1 MDASRG
7 LLDHPQN
14 GSADGATQKT
24 PAPMMSEQKTVHK
37 RERVILLFR
46 FVVMEP
52 PV

>member
-24 PAPMMSEQKTVHK
+24 PASMMSEQKTHHK
-37 RERVILLFR
+37 RERMILLFR
-46 FVVMEP
+46 FVVMDP

>member
-37 RERVILLFR
+37 REPVILLFR
-46 FVVMEP
+46 FIVMEP

>member
-24 PAPMMSEQKTVHK
+24 PTPMMSEQKITHK
-37 RERVILLFR
+37 RERVILSFR

-52 PV
+52 QV